1 MFRSIPYSSTV
12 RHGVGLMELG
22 IGLGIVIS
30 CHFISYHIHLRLGQ
44 IEVGIGLM
52 ELRPEN

>member
-22 IGLGIVIS
+22 IGLGIVVS
-30 CHFISYHIHLRLGQ
+30 RHFIYYHIHLRLGQ